1 MKLLITGAT
10 GLVGKELVK
19 KALEQ
24 GMIIHYLTT
33 HKSKTKTIIGA
44 RGFYWNPSSQ
54 EIDSSCFEGVDVII
68 HLAGAT
74 ISKRWTAAYKKIIL
88 ASRVDSTR
96 LLENALKKTK
106 GKNRV
111 KQIIGASALGIYSN
125 DFKNIVTEET
135 EVSSNSFLERVVIDW
150 EAATAV
156 FKTMNIKVTTLRI
169 GLVIAVNGGVVA
181 TMKTPILF
189 GLGAAFGNGS
199 QGQSWIHIKDLVGI
213 ILFSVTTK
221 LEGIY
226 NAVAPNP
233 VSQTHFITALA
244 KAINRPHILP
254 PLPEFIIQLMV
265 GEMSSLLLDSH
276 WVSSKKIEGQG
287 FSFQYPEINTAFK
300 ELFKKSM
307 V

>member
-19 KALEQ
+19 NALEQ
-24 GMIIHYLTT
+24 GMIVHYLTT
-33 HKSKTKTIIGA
+33 HKYKTKKIIGA

-54 EIDSSCFEGVDVII
+54 EIDSSCFEGVDVIV

-88 ASRVDSTR
+88 ASRVNTTK
-96 LLENALKKTK
+96 LLENGLKKIK
-106 GKNRV
+106 GKHQV
-111 KQIIGASALGIYSN
+111 KQIICASAIGIYSN

-135 EVSSNSFLERVVIDW
+135 EVSKNSFLERVVIDW
-150 EAATAV
+150 ESASAV

-169 GLVIAVNGGVVA
+169 GLVIAANGGVVA
-181 TMKTPILF
+181 AMKIPILF
-189 GLGAAFGNGS
+189 GLGAAFGKGS
-199 QGQSWIHIKDLVGI
+199 QGQSWIHIKDLVGM

-221 LEGIY
+221 LEGVY

-254 PLPEFIIQLMV
+254 SLPEFIIQLMV

-276 WVSSKKIEGQG
+276 WVSSEKIEGQG
-287 FSFQYPEINTAFK
+287 FSFQYPEINNAFK
-300 ELFKKSM
+300 DLFKKSM

>member
-10 GLVGKELVK
+10 GLVGNELVK
-19 KALEQ
+19 MALKQ

-33 HKSKTKTIIGA
+33 HKSKTKKIIGA
-44 RGFYWNPSSQ
+44 HGFYWNPSLQ
-54 EIDSSCFEGVDVII
+54 EIDFSCFEGVDVII

-88 ASRVDSTR
+88 TSRINSTR
-96 LLENALKKTK
+96 LLENSIKKTE
-106 GKNRV
+106 GKHQI
-111 KQIIGASALGIYSN
+111 KQIIGASAIGIYSN
-125 DFKNIVTEET
+125 DFNNFVTEET
-135 EVSSNSFLERVVIDW
+135 EVSPNSYLERVVIDW
-150 EAATAV
+150 ELASAV
-156 FKTMNIKVTTLRI
+156 FNTMNIKVTTLRI
-169 GLVIAVNGGVVA
+169 GLVIASNGGVVA
-181 TMKTPILF
+181 AMKIPILF

-199 QGQSWIHIKDLVGI
+199 QGQSWIHIKDLVGM

-265 GEMSSLLLDSH
+265 GEMSSLLLNSH
-276 WVSSKKIEGQG
+276 WVSSNKIEGQG

>member
-10 GLVGKELVK
+10 GLVGNELVK
-19 KALEQ
+19 MALKQ

-33 HKSKTKTIIGA
+33 HKSKTKKIIGA
-44 RGFYWNPSSQ
+44 HGFYWNPSLQ
-54 EIDSSCFEGVDVII
+54 EIDFSCFEGVDVII

-88 ASRVDSTR
+88 TSRINSTR
-96 LLENALKKTK
+96 LLENSIKKTK
-106 GKNRV
+106 GKHQI
-111 KQIIGASALGIYSN
+111 KQIIGASAIGIYSN
-125 DFKNIVTEET
+125 DFNNVVTEET
-135 EVSSNSFLERVVIDW
+135 EVSPNSYLERVVIDW
-150 EAATAV
+150 ELASAV
-156 FKTMNIKVTTLRI
+156 FNTMNIKVTTLRI
-169 GLVIAVNGGVVA
+169 GLVIASNGGVVA
-181 TMKTPILF
+181 AMKIPILF

-199 QGQSWIHIKDLVGI
+199 QGQSWIHIKDLVGM

-265 GEMSSLLLDSH
+265 GEMSSLLLNSH
-276 WVSSKKIEGQG
+276 WVSSNKIEGQG

>member
-1 MKLLITGAT
+1 
-10 GLVGKELVK
+10 
-19 KALEQ
+19 
-24 GMIIHYLTT
+24 
-33 HKSKTKTIIGA
+33 
-44 RGFYWNPSSQ
+44 
-54 EIDSSCFEGVDVII
+54 
-68 HLAGAT
+68 
-74 ISKRWTAAYKKIIL
+74 
-88 ASRVDSTR
+88 
-96 LLENALKKTK
+96 
-106 GKNRV
+106 
-111 KQIIGASALGIYSN
+111 
-125 DFKNIVTEET
+125 
-135 EVSSNSFLERVVIDW
+135 
-150 EAATAV
+150 
-156 FKTMNIKVTTLRI
+156 MNIKVTTLRI
-169 GLVIAVNGGVVA
+169 GLVIASNGGVVA
-181 TMKTPILF
+181 AMKIPILF

-199 QGQSWIHIKDLVGI
+199 QGQSWIHIKDLVGM

-265 GEMSSLLLDSH
+265 GEMSSLLLNSH
-276 WVSSKKIEGQG
+276 WVSSNKIEGQG

>member
-10 GLVGKELVK
+10 GLVGNELVK
-19 KALEQ
+19 MALKQ

-33 HKSKTKTIIGA
+33 HKSKTKKIIGA
-44 RGFYWNPSSQ
+44 HGFYWNPSLQ
-54 EIDSSCFEGVDVII
+54 EIDFSCFEGVDVII

-88 ASRVDSTR
+88 ASRVNSTK
-96 LLENALKKTK
+96 LLENGIKKTK
-106 GKNRV
+106 CKHQI
-111 KQIIGASALGIYSN
+111 KQIIGASAVGIYSN
-125 DFKNIVTEET
+125 DFNNIVTEET
-135 EVSSNSFLERVVIDW
+135 EVSPNSFLERVVIDW
-150 EAATAV
+150 ESASDI
-156 FKTMNIKVTTLRI
+156 FNTMNIKVTTLRI
-169 GLVIAVNGGVVA
+169 GLVIASNGGVVA
-181 TMKTPILF
+181 AMRIPILF

-199 QGQSWIHIKDLVGI
+199 QGQSWIHIKDLVGM

-226 NAVAPNP
+226 NAVSPNP

-244 KAINRPHILP
+244 KAVNRPHILP

-265 GEMSSLLLDSH
+265 GEMSSLLLNSH
-276 WVSSKKIEGQG
+276 WVSSKKIEDQG

>member
-10 GLVGKELVK
+10 GLVGNELVK
-19 KALEQ
+19 MALKQ

-33 HKSKTKTIIGA
+33 HKSKTKKIIGA
-44 RGFYWNPSSQ
+44 HGFYWNPSLQ
-54 EIDSSCFEGVDVII
+54 EIDFSCFEGVDVII

-88 ASRVDSTR
+88 TSRVNSTR
-96 LLENALKKTK
+96 LLENSIKKIK
-106 GKNRV
+106 GKHQI
-111 KQIIGASALGIYSN
+111 KQIIGASAIGIYSN
-125 DFKNIVTEET
+125 DFNNVVTEET
-135 EVSSNSFLERVVIDW
+135 EVSPNSYLERVVIDW
-150 EAATAV
+150 ELASAV
-156 FKTMNIKVTTLRI
+156 FNTMNIKVTTLRI
-169 GLVIAVNGGVVA
+169 GLVIASNGGVVA
-181 TMKTPILF
+181 AMKIPILF
-189 GLGAAFGNGS
+189 GLGAAFGKGS
-199 QGQSWIHIKDLVGI
+199 QGQSWIHIKDLVGM
-213 ILFSVTTK
+213 ILFSATTK

-265 GEMSSLLLDSH
+265 GEMARLLLNSH

>member
-10 GLVGKELVK
+10 GLVGNELVK
-19 KALEQ
+19 MALEQ

-33 HKSKTKTIIGA
+33 HKSKTKKIIGA
-44 RGFYWNPSSQ
+44 HGFYWNPSLQ
-54 EIDSSCFEGVDVII
+54 EIDFSCFEGVDVII

-88 ASRVDSTR
+88 TSRINSTR
-96 LLENALKKTK
+96 LLENSIKKTE
-106 GKNRV
+106 GKHQI
-111 KQIIGASALGIYSN
+111 KQIIGASAIGIYSN
-125 DFKNIVTEET
+125 DFNNVVTEET
-135 EVSSNSFLERVVIDW
+135 EVSPNSYLERVVIDW
-150 EAATAV
+150 ELASAV
-156 FKTMNIKVTTLRI
+156 FNTMNIKVTTLRI
-169 GLVIAVNGGVVA
+169 GLVIASNGGVVA
-181 TMKTPILF
+181 AMKIPILF

-199 QGQSWIHIKDLVGI
+199 QGQSWIHIKDLVGM

-254 PLPEFIIQLMV
+254 PLPEFIIQPMV

-276 WVSSKKIEGQG
+276 WVSSEKIEGQG
-287 FSFQYPEINTAFK
+287 FSFKYPEINTAFK
-300 ELFKKSM
+300 ELFKK
-307 V
+307 

>member
-10 GLVGKELVK
+10 GLVGNELVK
-19 KALEQ
+19 MALKQ

-33 HKSKTKTIIGA
+33 HKSKTKKIIGA
-44 RGFYWNPSSQ
+44 HGFYWNPSLQ
-54 EIDSSCFEGVDVII
+54 EIDFSCFEGVDVII

-88 ASRVDSTR
+88 TSRINSTR
-96 LLENALKKTK
+96 LLENSIKKTK
-106 GKNRV
+106 GKHQI
-111 KQIIGASALGIYSN
+111 KQIIGASAIGIYSN
-125 DFKNIVTEET
+125 DFNNIVTEET
-135 EVSSNSFLERVVIDW
+135 EVSPNSYLERVVIDW
-150 EAATAV
+150 ESASAV
-156 FKTMNIKVTTLRI
+156 FNSMNIKVTTLRI
-169 GLVIAVNGGVVA
+169 GLVIASNGGVVA
-181 TMKTPILF
+181 AMKIPILF

-199 QGQSWIHIKDLVGI
+199 QGQSWIHIKDLVGM

-265 GEMSSLLLDSH
+265 GEMSSLLLNSH
-276 WVSSKKIEGQG
+276 WVSSNKIEGQG

>member
-19 KALEQ
+19 NALEQ
-24 GMIIHYLTT
+24 GMTVNYLTT
-33 HKSKTKTIIGA
+33 QKSKIKKIIGA

-54 EIDSSCFEGVDVII
+54 EIDSSCFEGVDVIV

-88 ASRVDSTR
+88 ASRVNTTK
-96 LLENALKKTK
+96 LLENGLKKIK
-106 GKNRV
+106 GKHQV
-111 KQIIGASALGIYSN
+111 KQIIGASAIGIYSN

-135 EVSSNSFLERVVIDW
+135 EVSKNSFLERVVIDW
-150 EAATAV
+150 ESALSV

-169 GLVIAVNGGVVA
+169 GLVIAANGGVVA
-181 TMKTPILF
+181 AMKIPILF
-189 GLGAAFGNGS
+189 GLGAAFGKGS
-199 QGQSWIHIKDLVGI
+199 QGQSWIHIKDLVGM
-213 ILFSVTTK
+213 ILFLATTK
-221 LEGIY
+221 LEGVY

-254 PLPEFIIQLMV
+254 SLPEFIIQLMV

-276 WVSSKKIEGQG
+276 WVSSEKIESQG
-287 FSFQYPEINTAFK
+287 FSFQYPEINNAFK
-300 ELFKKSM
+300 ELFKKLM

>member
-19 KALEQ
+19 NALEQ
-24 GMIIHYLTT
+24 GMTVHYLTT
-33 HKSKTKTIIGA
+33 HKSKIKKIIGA

-54 EIDSSCFEGVDVII
+54 EIDSSCFEGVDVIV

-88 ASRVDSTR
+88 ASRVNTTK
-96 LLENALKKTK
+96 LLENGLKKIK
-106 GKNRV
+106 GKHQV
-111 KQIIGASALGIYSN
+111 KQIICASAIGIYSN

-135 EVSSNSFLERVVIDW
+135 EVSKNSFLERVVIDW
-150 EAATAV
+150 ESASAV

-169 GLVIAVNGGVVA
+169 GLVIAANGGVVA
-181 TMKTPILF
+181 AMKIPILF

-199 QGQSWIHIKDLVGI
+199 QGQSWIHIKDLVGM

-244 KAINRPHILP
+244 KAINRSHILP

-265 GEMSSLLLDSH
+265 GEMSRLLLDSH
-276 WVSSKKIEGQG
+276 WVSSEKIESQG
-287 FSFQYPEINTAFK
+287 FSFQYPEINNAFK

>member
-19 KALEQ
+19 NALEQ
-24 GMIIHYLTT
+24 GMIVHYLTT
-33 HKSKTKTIIGA
+33 HKYKTKKIIGA

-54 EIDSSCFEGVDVII
+54 EIDSSCFEGVDVIV

-88 ASRVDSTR
+88 ASRVNTTK
-96 LLENALKKTK
+96 LLENGLKKIK
-106 GKNRV
+106 GKHQV
-111 KQIIGASALGIYSN
+111 KQIIGASAIGIYSN

-135 EVSSNSFLERVVIDW
+135 EVSKNSFLERVVIDW
-150 EAATAV
+150 ESASAV

-169 GLVIAVNGGVVA
+169 GLVIAANGGVVA
-181 TMKTPILF
+181 AMKIPILF
-189 GLGAAFGNGS
+189 GLGAAFGKGS

-213 ILFSVTTK
+213 ILFAVTTK

-244 KAINRPHILP
+244 KAINRSHILP

-265 GEMSSLLLDSH
+265 GEMSRLLLDSH
-276 WVSSKKIEGQG
+276 WVSSEKIESQG
-287 FSFQYPEINTAFK
+287 FSFQYPEINNAFK

>member
-19 KALEQ
+19 NALEQ
-24 GMIIHYLTT
+24 GMTVHYLTT
-33 HKSKTKTIIGA
+33 HKSKIKKIIGA

-54 EIDSSCFEGVDVII
+54 EIDSSCFEGVDVIV

-88 ASRVDSTR
+88 ASRVNTTK
-96 LLENALKKTK
+96 LLENGLKKIK
-106 GKNRV
+106 GKHQV
-111 KQIIGASALGIYSN
+111 KQIICASAIGIYSN

-135 EVSSNSFLERVVIDW
+135 EVSKNSFLERVVIDW
-150 EAATAV
+150 ESASSV

-169 GLVIAVNGGVVA
+169 GLVIAANGGVVA
-181 TMKTPILF
+181 AMKIPILF
-189 GLGAAFGNGS
+189 GLGAAFGKGS
-199 QGQSWIHIKDLVGI
+199 QGQSWIHIKDLVGM

-221 LEGIY
+221 LEGVY

-254 PLPEFIIQLMV
+254 SLPKFIIQLMV
-265 GEMSSLLLDSH
+265 GEMSRLLLDSH
-276 WVSSKKIEGQG
+276 WVSSEKIESQG
-287 FSFQYPEINTAFK
+287 FSFQYPEINNAFK
-300 ELFKKSM
+300 ELFKKLM